1 MKKVVIL
8 SIHPPYGTA
17 INAEAFRASLGLAFS
32 DISVHLVLC
41 QDGVFAALKN
51 QDPRFIQMKSME
63 EVYKNI
69 SSMGI
74 NLYIDRR
81 SMEERN
87 IREDEIVNGKIID
100 EDELKKLIDSADTV
114 LTF

>member
-17 INAEAFRASLGLAFS
+17 INAEAFRAGLGLAFS
-32 DISVHLVLC
+32 EISVHLVLC

-51 QDPRFIQMKSME
+51 QDPKSIQMKSME

-74 NLYIDRR
+74 NLYIDRK

-87 IREDEIVNGKIID
+87 IKEDEIVSAKIID
-100 EDELKKLIDSADTV
+100 EEELKNLINSADTV

>member
-1 MKKVVIL
+1 MKKIVIL

-32 DISVHLVLC
+32 EISVHLVLC
-41 QDGVFAALKN
+41 QDGVFSALKN
-51 QDPRFIQMKSME
+51 QNPSFIQMKSME

-69 SSMGI
+69 ASMGI
-74 NLYIDRR
+74 NLYIDKK

-87 IREDEIVNGKIID
+87 INDDEIVNAIIVD
-100 EDELKKLIDSADTV
+100 EEELKKLIDSADAV